1 MLSRTAS
8 GLFWMARYLER
19 AENLARV
26 LDVTNKLS
34 MMPRH
39 SQQENDLTLPLK
51 LTGTHQ
57 LFQNSYEIFSVK
69 NLLNFFSLDSKN
81 PCSIYSYIDQ
91 AWNNAHAVRGT
102 LSSEVWE
109 CINTTR
115 IDILKLKKQVHNLDM
130 DNLFDWAKERSYL
143 IRGAMMGSLLR
154 NEAYC
159 FIQIG
164 TFIER
169 TFATA
174 QLLQLKDVQLHND
187 PEPVRQYYRLNTLL
201 SAVSARETYHMLY
214 RQPVSRETVIELLV
228 CRPDLPRSLRSCVEE
243 LVSQLERLSSTNAR
257 IPLKLAHQLLVEL
270 RFDTIDDLLNNDL
283 QHYLS
288 TFLNRINLLADHI
301 RLTYLEAL

>member
-51 LTGTHQ
+51 LSGTHQ
-57 LFQNSYEIFSVK
+57 LFHERHEEFSIK
-69 NLLNFFSLDSKN
+69 NLLNFFSLDNKN
-81 PCSIYSYIDQ
+81 PSSIYSYIEM

-109 CINTTR
+109 CMNTTR
-115 IDILKLKKQVHNLDM
+115 IDIRKLRQQARNLEM
-130 DNLFDWAKERSYL
+130 DSLFDWVKERSHL
-143 IRGAMMGSLLR
+143 VRGAMMGTLLR
-154 NEAYC
+154 NEAFR

-169 TFATA
+169 ASATA
-174 QLLQLKDVQLHND
+174 RLLQLKDAQLHND

-201 SAVSARETYHMLY
+201 SAVSAREAYHMLY

-228 CRPDLPRSLRSCVEE
+228 CRPDLPRSLRNCIEG
-243 LVSQLERLSSTNAR
+243 LVAQLEKLSSTNAR

-270 RFDTIDDLLNNDL
+270 RFDTIDDLLHEDL
-283 QHYLS
+283 QDYLS
-288 TFLNRINLLADHI
+288 TFLSRINLLADNI

>member
-19 AENLARV
+19 AENLARI
-26 LDVTNKLS
+26 LDVTNKLA

-39 SQQENDLTLPLK
+39 RQQENDLSLPLN
-51 LTGTHQ
+51 LSGTHQ
-57 LFQNSYEIFSVK
+57 LFHEQYDKLSIK

-81 PCSIYSYIDQ
+81 PSSIYSYIEM

-115 IDILKLKKQVHNLDM
+115 IDLKKFRSQSRNLDM
-130 DNLFDWAKERSYL
+130 DNLFDWVKERSHL
-143 IRGAMMGSLLR
+143 VRGAMMGTLLR
-154 NEAYC
+154 NEAFR

-169 TFATA
+169 AFATT
-174 QLLQLKDVQLHND
+174 QLLQVKDAQLHND

-201 SAVSARETYHMLY
+201 SAVSARETYHMIY
-214 RQPVSRETVIELLV
+214 REPVSRETVVELLI
-228 CRPDLPRSLRSCVEE
+228 CRPDLPRSLLSCVEA
-243 LVSQLERLSSTNAR
+243 LVYQIEKLDATNAR
-257 IPLKLAHQLLVEL
+257 IPLKLAYQLLVEL
-270 RFDTIDDLLNNDL
+270 RFNTIDDLLKDDL
-283 QHYLS
+283 QLYLAS
-288 TFLNRINLLADHI
+288 FLKRMSSLADNI